1 MLNRTS
7 IFATVLL
14 AGALIQTLPMFGQEQ
29 QPAGPPPE
37 PEAQA
42 QEPAPPPEPAP
53 APGGGW
59 RKFGEPRRQR
69 SQGGPADYSYRGQV
83 PGQLVLPAGTWI
95 TLRVN
100 QPLSSDHN
108 APGDAFSATL
118 TQPLIV
124 SGFVVARRGQI
135 VEGRVSEA
143 VKAGR
148 AKGTSRLGLEIT
160 ELSLVDGQ
168 QIPLRSQLMEFAGGT
183 SKGRDAAAIVGT
195 TGVGAAIGGA
205 AAGGFGAGMGAIAG
219 AAAST
224 VGVLATR
231 GHATEVYPETPV
243 TFRTLEPVT
252 INTERS
258 AQAFQAVRQTDYE
271 PNHQLQR
278 RTVQQ
283 VVPAVS
289 PWWYSGYGYG
299 YPYYY
304 PGYYWGPS
312 VGFYFGGR
320 GYYRGGWG
328 RHWR

>member
-7 IFATVLL
+7 IFATAIL
-14 AGALIQTLPMFGQEQ
+14 AGALIQTSPAFAQEQ
-29 QPAGPPPE
+29 EPAGPPPE
-37 PEAQA
+37 PEVQA

-53 APGGGW
+53 SGGW
-59 RKFGEPRRQR
+59 RKFGEPRR
-69 SQGGPADYSYRGQV
+69 SMNQGGSAAYRGPA

-95 TLRVN
+95 TIRVN

-108 APGDAFSATL
+108 APGDTFAATL

-124 SGFVVARRGQI
+124 NGYVVARRGQM

-160 ELSLVDGQ
+160 EIGLVDGQ
-168 QIPLRSQLMEFAGGT
+168 QIPVRSQLMELAGGT

-224 VGVLATR
+224 LGVLATR

-243 TFRTLEPVT
+243 TFRTLEPIT
-252 INTERS
+252 INTDRS
-258 AQAFQAVRQTDYE
+258 EQAFQPVRQTDYE
-271 PNHQLQR
+271 PNRQLQR
-278 RTVQQ
+278 RTVQH
-283 VVPAVS
+283 VVPVPS
-289 PWWYSGYGYG
+289 PWWYSGYGYGYG

-304 PGYYWGPS
+304 PGYFWGPS

-320 GYYRGGWG
+320 GYHRGGGWG